1 MGTLNQLSQLDFANN
16 LILNQLNMD
25 DKSALVYDYSN
36 GYNVIDFLVT
46 RNAPARRIDG
56 LNGVFQKPI
65 MGISQVINQVASTSL
80 ITATTLRVNFVD
92 TNYDLFR
99 LRETVSDGTA
109 NNFQGRVIQ
118 HGPGFIVLECAPP
131 ITAWNT
137 AIHFVAGTYATALFN
152 SSENRGSVGTESLY
166 EQPQYVQNQTS
177 ITRESVEIFRRDMF
191 KTWVTFKGD
200 YWASAQDTLTMQ
212 RYARELEFK
221 SIWSNF
227 GTIANSS
234 LGGAVGYSMG
244 LKSSILDPTR
254 GGIYRPLTS
263 GMTQGP
269 FEEFIGSVADRQSA
283 AHVDLT
289 LVMGRGALRQIQ
301 AITSPMIQFG
311 GKENTFGG
319 DTVKGIDVYKYNVNG
334 INCNLI
340 MAPVL
345 NDRDRF
351 PQPTTVSGL
360 SSNTRMQYTMIA
372 LDMGNYEAVGGG
384 SLPAMEKCYFG
395 EQEVVYE
402 FMRGVGIGKSFVA
415 STAGMNAGTLGGP
428 VTDRDSISFQAY
440 SDCAYDFMSNR
451 MGWLELVV

>member
-56 LNGVFQKPI
+56 LNGIFQKPI
-65 MGISQVINQVASTSL
+65 MGVSQVIAQVASTVLVTS
-80 ITATTLRVNFVD
+80 IKLRVNFTD
-92 TNYDLFR
+92 TTYDLFR
-99 LRETVSDGTA
+99 LRQTVSDGTA
-109 NNFQGRVIQ
+109 NNWQGRVIE
-118 HGPGFIVLECAPP
+118 HGAGYIILEPVPP
-131 ITAWNT
+131 ITSWNT
-137 AIHFVAGTYATALFN
+137 ALHFVAGTYATELFN
-152 SSENRGSVGTESLY
+152 SSENRGSIGTESLY

-177 ITRESVEIFRRDMF
+177 VTRESVEIFRRDMF

-212 RYARELEFK
+212 RFARELEFK
-221 SIWSNF
+221 SIWSRF
-227 GTIANSS
+227 GTIANSPV
-234 LGGAVGYSMG
+234 GGTVNYSMG
-244 LKSSILDPTR
+244 LKDAILDGKR
-254 GGIYRPLTS
+254 GGIYRGLTS
-263 GMTQGP
+263 AMGQSS
-269 FEEFIGSVADRQSA
+269 FEEFIGTTADRQSA

-289 LVMGRGALRQIQ
+289 LVVGRGALRQVQ
-301 AITSPMIQFG
+301 SFTSPFIQFG

-319 DTVKGIDVYKYNVNG
+319 DTVKGLDVYKYNVNG

-340 MAPVL
+340 MAPVF

-351 PQPTTVSGL
+351 PQPTTVAGL
-360 SSNTRMQYTMIA
+360 GANTRMQYTMVA
-372 LDMGNYEAVGGG
+372 LDMSNYEAVGGG

-415 STAGMNAGTLGGP
+415 ATAGMNAGTMGGP

-440 SDCAYDFMSNR
+440 SDCAYDFMANR
-451 MGWLELVV
+451 MGWLEVIV

>member
-16 LILNQLNMD
+16 LLLNQLNMD

-65 MGISQVINQVASTSL
+65 MGVSQVIAQVSSNAVVNGTQL
-80 ITATTLRVNFVD
+80 QVNF
-92 TNYDLFR
+92 TNPTYDLFR

-109 NNFQGRVIQ
+109 NNFQGRVVK
-118 HGPGFIVLECAPP
+118 HGPGFIILECAPP
-131 ITAWNT
+131 ITSWNT

-166 EQPQYVQNQTS
+166 EQPEYVLNQTA
-177 ITRESVEIFRRDMF
+177 ICRESVEIFRRDMF

-212 RYARELEFK
+212 RFARELEFK

-227 GTIANSS
+227 GTIQNSS
-234 LGGAVGYSMG
+234 LGGQVNYSMG
-244 LKSSILDPTR
+244 LKAAILDPTR
-254 GGIYRPLTS
+254 GGIYSPLAS
-263 GMTQGP
+263 AMTQQA
-269 FEEFIGSVADRQSA
+269 FESFIGQIADRQSA
-283 AHVDLT
+283 ASTELT

-301 AITSPMIQFG
+301 SYTSPFIQFG

-319 DTVKGIDVYKYNVNG
+319 DDVKGIDVYKYSVNG
-334 INCNLI
+334 INANLI
-340 MAPVL
+340 LAPVL
-345 NDRDRF
+345 NDRVRF
-351 PQPTTVSGL
+351 PQATTVAGL
-360 SSNTRMQYTMIA
+360 GAFTRMEYTIMA
-372 LDMGNYEAVGGG
+372 LDMSNYEAVGGG

-395 EQEVVYE
+395 ETEVVYE

-440 SDCAYDFMSNR
+440 SDCAYDFMANR